1 MKKVLFILFSF
12 LIFVVSVNAQF
23 FFENSVIV
31 LTQKNGDREIG
42 GKSGDTTPEDAP
54 QTRSSI
60 SQPVYASLYNKV
72 VTVDFQTVFST
83 VTVNITNE
91 TTGETVY
98 SELFINPTCFSIDL
112 NGKDAGDYIIEIIS
126 NKISL
131 EGVFLLIF

>member
-23 FFENSVIV
+23 IFENSVIV

-60 SQPVYASLYNKV
+60 SQSVYASLYNKV

>member
-1 MKKVLFILFSF
+1 MLHKLVVVF
-12 LIFVVSVNAQF
+12 LNLCMPPYI
-23 FFENSVIV
+23 
-31 LTQKNGDREIG
+31 
-42 GKSGDTTPEDAP
+42 
-54 QTRSSI
+54 
-60 SQPVYASLYNKV
+60 NKV